1 MENSEIRL
9 ANVELIIQKKFGGKK
24 IRFADALGRHSTYI
38 STWWSKDPKR
48 KRNIGNKVAREIE
61 RKFNL
66 DRGWLDVI
74 HQSHADL
81 ESNEKAKQAV
91 RLQNKETYNIP
102 LKDKALINKQ
112 LLLTQLNTETKGK
125 VMLMST
131 DKDVYGL
138 QFIGH
143 NENDLL
149 NEGWGLIVEPNTPIT
164 EGEYALIKLDNGQL
178 LLRRISYLGNNDLI
192 VTNPIDKTQTT
203 LPRSRILKTEYCY
216 IGIPPSKIINTP

>member
-1 MENSEIRL
+1 MTINDIRL
-9 ANVELIIQKKFGGKK
+9 KNINALIEKKANGNRSEFARLIN
-24 IRFADALGRHSTYI
+24 REPVSI
-38 STWWSKDPKR
+38 SRWWLKTKNR
-48 KRNIGNKVAREIE
+48 RNVGESIVREIE
-61 RKFNL
+61 EILRL
-66 DRGWLDVI
+66 ERGWMDVA
-74 HQSHADL
+74 HQNYADL
-81 ESNEKAKQAV
+81 EDNEKAKQAV